1 LLAIW
6 LITGCMTILIRL
18 VPVVEQELHTLLE
31 HLSSPP
37 VFRRVCAIRSL
48 VLYVCFVNRCLSF
61 CPFYFGHCVV
71 CSSSIYR
78 LWLPLCYLP
87 MNAIWNIENL
97 ENMILLGRLYLP
109 WIVTRPL
116 PLNHF
121 HSKPIYVFGENRQS
135 SNIFTFFL
143 MWSSLRFPPSQLDVS
158 IEQASLLVT
167 FTNLYWHD

>member
-1 LLAIW
+1 MLAIW

-97 ENMILLGRLYLP
+97 KIWFFWVVYIYRESWPDHYL
-109 WIVTRPL
+109 WIIFIQ
-116 PLNHF
+116 N
-121 HSKPIYVFGENRQS
+121 Q
-135 SNIFTFFL
+135 FTFSVKVDNHLTF
-143 MWSSLRFPPSQLDVS
+143 SRF
-158 IEQASLLVT
+158 
-167 FTNLYWHD
+167 F